1 MANTKTPDPDS
12 QSSAVHA
19 EDGQIAAG
27 PLAGRSLIA
36 AILIVGLPVLFQNL
50 MGACVGLFD
59 KMLVGGLSEETIVPA
74 MDGLGIGSYVTWLM
88 AIAMSGLGIG
98 GQAIIARAIGRGD
111 VREGGLALAQAMLLS
126 LLWGVLVGGL
136 IWVLAP
142 MLATLCGLTGASSA
156 YCTDYVRM
164 VILSLPFTGI
174 VMVGAMCMAGAGE
187 TLRPAVISIF
197 VNIVNVVGSWWLSG
211 AMFRIG
217 SWEVQSEWQFD
228 FDIVGIAA
236 GTALGWLVGGVL
248 TLMVLFRGIKDLRL
262 ELQLIEPVRQ
272 MIKRIIRV
280 GLPNF
285 FEGMSMWGANLVVL
299 VMIGWVAYRQRG
311 GTSEMAGVEQGTAL
325 PSALGSES
333 MMAVDVSGVE
343 SANVVEGLAGAH
355 IIAVQWESFSFLPG
369 FAIGTA
375 AAAIA
380 GQYVGA
386 GNIRMAKHA
395 VWVCTGIGVLLMG
408 LIGLVYIF
416 AGRPMTAMI
425 SDEPLFM
432 EIVPELLLIC
442 GVTQVFFAV
451 AMVVRQAL
459 RGVGDTTWT
468 FIITTG
474 SSYGIRLPIAWYLG
488 VHLEMGLPGI
498 WIGLCGELGIR
509 ALLFVA
515 RFLHGGWATRQV

>member
-1 MANTKTPDPDS
+1 MAE
-12 QSSAVHA
+12 SAPSESEPSLSDA
-19 EDGQIAAG
+19 ESGDGQIVSG

-59 KMLVGGLSEETIVPA
+59 KVLVGGLDQQTIIPA

-88 AIAMSGLGIG
+88 GIAMSGLGIG
-98 GQAIIARAIGRGD
+98 GQALIARAIGRGD
-111 VREGGLALAQAMLLS
+111 VREGGLALAQAMLLTV
-126 LLWGVLVGGL
+126 LWGILVAAL

-142 MLATLCGLTGASSA
+142 LLASVCGLSGEASV

-164 VILSLPFTGI
+164 VIVSLPFTGI

-187 TLRPAVISIF
+187 TLRPALISIF

-211 AMFRIG
+211 AVFRLG
-217 SWEVQSEWQFD
+217 AWRVQSDWQYD
-228 FDIVGIAA
+228 YDIVGIAA
-236 GTALGWLVGGVL
+236 GTALGWLVGAVL
-248 TLMVLFRGIKDLRL
+248 TILVLVRGIKDLDLDLRL
-262 ELQLIEPVRQ
+262 LGPIREMIVR
-272 MIKRIIRV
+272 IVRV

-299 VMIGWVAYRQRG
+299 MMIGWVAMRSRPEDG
-311 GTSEMAGVEQGTAL
+311 DGAVSDAAIL
-325 PSALGSES
+325 SSPALGDEPIVAGD
-333 MMAVDVSGVE
+333 MTGVE
-343 SANVVEGLAGAH
+343 SMTMADGLAGAH
-355 IIAVQWESFSFLPG
+355 IMAVQWESFSFLPG

-386 GNIRMAKHA
+386 GNIAMAKRA
-395 VWVCTGIGVLLMG
+395 VWMCTGIGVLLMG
-408 LIGLVYIF
+408 LLGVVYIF

-425 SDEPLFM
+425 SDQPLYM
-432 EIVPELLLIC
+432 EIVPQLLLIC
-442 GVTQVFFAV
+442 GLTQVFFAV
-451 AMVVRQAL
+451 SMVVRQAL

-474 SSYGIRLPIAWYLG
+474 SSYGIRLPAAWYFGVYLG
-488 VHLEMGLPGI
+488 MGLPGI

-509 ALLFVA
+509 GLLFIA
-515 RFLHGGWATRQV
+515 RFLHGGWATRRI